1 MVLTVPA
8 TLWYAIL
15 FTKGEFQNLGA
26 KSAFIEAVVLLLA
39 LLNHSIN
46 FFIYTF
52 SSANFRREMKL
63 MFRIPVGSKKEKN
76 SDTDKTNTANKATKS
91 TGVATKASTSVSVE
105 PKKEVAEEPPIEA
118 DPESTPPDV

>member
-46 FFIYTF
+46 IFIYLF
-52 SSANFRREMKL
+52 LYANFRREMIL
-63 MFRIPVGSKKEKN
+63 MTRCRKDMDTSEN
-76 SDTDKTNTANKATKS
+76 DASDKITKS
-91 TGVATKASTSVSVE
+91 TGLAPKASTTSF
-105 PKKEVAEEPPIEA
+105 
-118 DPESTPPDV
+118 